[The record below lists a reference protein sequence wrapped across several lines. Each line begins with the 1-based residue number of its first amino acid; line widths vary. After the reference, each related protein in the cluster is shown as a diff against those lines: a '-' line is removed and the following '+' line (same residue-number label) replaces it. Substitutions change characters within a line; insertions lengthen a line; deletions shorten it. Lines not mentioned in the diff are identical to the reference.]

1 MPVAVPSPG
10 VSSVSGT
17 TTSVTCPTGSPS
29 PSTPASSGISAE
41 HSSTDEQDWV
51 GSTDADAAAVV
62 VAALEDE
69 DEDEDDVLADD
80 DSLWE
85 TDTPADGPTL
95 GPNVFSPIFMSTIV
109 VVIIIT
115 SMTTPLMTIR
125 DILLIT

>member
-17 TTSVTCPTGSPS
+17 TTSVTCPAGSS
-29 PSTPASSGISAE
+29 STPASSGISAE
-41 HSSTDEQDWV
+41 HSSTDEQVWV
-51 GSTDADAAAVV
+51 GWADADAAAVV
-62 VAALEDE
+62 VACLEDE

-80 DSLWE
+80 ESLWE
-85 TDTPADGPTL
+85 TDTPADGPAL
-95 GPNVFSPIFMSTIV
+95 GPNVFSPIFMRTIV

-115 SMTTPLMTIR
+115 STTTPLMTRR